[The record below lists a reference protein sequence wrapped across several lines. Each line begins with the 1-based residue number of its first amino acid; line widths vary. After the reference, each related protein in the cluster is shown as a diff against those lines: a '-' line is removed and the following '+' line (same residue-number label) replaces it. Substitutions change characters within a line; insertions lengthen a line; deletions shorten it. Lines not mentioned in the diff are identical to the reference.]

1 MALPPQRRPQQQPPT
16 KRVSPP
22 ASTNKRVQ
30 PQGSPQQPS
39 AARRPQPATTT
50 PKQPASAL
58 DGNVSVKRQANELAL
73 KDQEIRML
81 RAKIVK
87 YEKIMNNVKNLAAN
101 ISYTATKTNSVGPG
115 VMSDWAKKIFD
126 TINGR

>member
-1 MALPPQRRPQQQPPT
+1 MALPPQRRPQQQPGNKRTGAPT
-16 KRVSPP
+16 P
-22 ASTNKRVQ
+22 TNKRVP
-30 PQGSPQQPS
+30 PQGSSQQPP
-39 AARRPQPATTT
+39 AARRPNPATTT
-50 PKQPASAL
+50 QRPATNAL
-58 DGNVSVKRQANELAL
+58 EGNVSVKRQADELAM
-73 KDQEIRML
+73 KDKEIRLL

-87 YEKIMNNVKNLAAN
+87 YEKIMNDVKNLAAN